1 MSEIKS
7 VALPHLE
14 ENILDSDPIK
24 QFRIWLDDA
33 LRAKLPHAE
42 AMALATS
49 TIDGSPSA
57 RVVLLKHVDERGFV
71 FYTNYESRK
80 GKELVSN
87 PKAAL
92 VFFWP
97 ELDRQVRVE
106 GIVTRVPPEESDAYF
121 ATRPRDGQ
129 LSSHASEQSSP
140 IENREMLDR
149 RFDDLKRQFD
159 GRVVPRPKNWGGYRV
174 KPVSME
180 FWQTRFARLNDR
192 ILYVK
197 QADGAWRKM
206 RLQP

>member
-7 VALPHLE
+7 VALPHLD

-33 LRAKLPHAE
+33 LRAKLPHGE

-49 TIDGSPSA
+49 TIDGNPSA

-92 VFFWP
+92 VFFWS
-97 ELDRQVRVE
+97 ELDRQIRVE
-106 GIVTRVPPEESDAYF
+106 GIVTRMPQNRAHQSKTAKCSTAALMTSSDNSMAESF
-121 ATRPRDGQ
+121 RDQRTG
-129 LSSHASEQSSP
+129 AD
-140 IENREMLDR
+140 IE
-149 RFDDLKRQFD
+149 
-159 GRVVPRPKNWGGYRV
+159 
-174 KPVSME
+174 
-180 FWQTRFARLNDR
+180 
-192 ILYVK
+192 
-197 QADGAWRKM
+197 
-206 RLQP
+206 